1 MSAISTGTNNFN
13 ITGDTPVKNVTKT
26 EEAKAT
32 PMIISRENQAEARG
46 NIADKFV
53 KAVTSTPGATVLTG
67 VLVGIKNPFIGTGI
81 VLGGAASAAIH
92 AIRNNGSEGH
102 KTPEKPLT
110 TQEKAKSI
118 AIGAGIIATGAVV
131 AGTKVNPLAGILIGT
146 VGADHIIDTL
156 RK

>member
-1 MSAISTGTNNFN
+1 MSTISTGVSNFN
-13 ITGDTPVKNVTKT
+13 ITGDTTIKNVTKT
-26 EEAKAT
+26 EETKTT
-32 PMIISRENQAEARG
+32 PKNQVEIKT

-53 KAVTSTPGATVLTG
+53 KAVTSTPSATVLTG

-92 AIRNNGSEGH
+92 AIRNSGSDVN

-110 TQEKAKSI
+110 TEDKAKSI
-118 AIGAGIIATGAVV
+118 ALGAGVIVTGAAV
-131 AGTKVNPLAGILIGT
+131 AASKVNPLAGVLIGT
-146 VGADHIIDTL
+146 VGANHIIDTL